1 MAEPFWQNVIRL
13 AFLLDKCY
21 QNNINLKVMFFKTTP
36 LRDKIIKL
44 IINNPIPYRNT
55 DIINPYL
62 VLSITLFFNRFKTV
76 LLNEL
81 YYKGLV
87 ELHGDV
93 DLFIKAKKAADTKY
107 LNIGASLTQKGL
119 AYYRMNVQKEENTNQ
134 LFSVEMQP
142 EPVSTSTQ
150 KPNLSIVR

>member
-1 MAEPFWQNVIRL
+1 ML
-13 AFLLDKCY
+13 
-21 QNNINLKVMFFKTTP
+21 FKITP
-36 LRDKIIKL
+36 LRDKIIQL
-44 IINNPIPYRNT
+44 IVDNPIPYRNT

-62 VLSITLFFNRFKTV
+62 ILSITLFFSRFKMV

-81 YYKGLV
+81 YYKGMI

-93 DLFIKAKKAADTKY
+93 DLFIKAKKASDTKY

-119 AYYRMNVQKEENTNQ
+119 AYYRMHIQKEENKNQ

-142 EPVSTSTQ
+142 ESVLTSTR
-150 KPNLSIVR
+150 KSTLSIVR

>member
-1 MAEPFWQNVIRL
+1 
-13 AFLLDKCY
+13 
-21 QNNINLKVMFFKTTP
+21 MFFKITP

-62 VLSITLFFNRFKTV
+62 ILSITLFFNRFKTV

-81 YYKGLV
+81 YYKGMI

-93 DLFIKAKKAADTKY
+93 DLFIKAKKASDTKY
-107 LNIGASLTQKGL
+107 LNIGASLTQKGM
-119 AYYRMNVQKEENTNQ
+119 AYYRMNIQKEENEDQ

-142 EPVSTSTQ
+142 EVVSASTQ
-150 KPNLSIVR
+150 KSPLSIVR

>member
-1 MAEPFWQNVIRL
+1 
-13 AFLLDKCY
+13 
-21 QNNINLKVMFFKTTP
+21 MFFKITP

-62 VLSITLFFNRFKTV
+62 ILSITLFFNRFKTV

-81 YYKGLV
+81 YYKGMI

-93 DLFIKAKKAADTKY
+93 DLFIKAKKASDTKY
-107 LNIGASLTQKGL
+107 LNIGASLTQKGM
-119 AYYRMNVQKEENTNQ
+119 AYYRMNIQKEENENQ

-142 EPVSTSTQ
+142 EPVSNQSQ
-150 KPNLSIVR
+150 KSALSIVR

>member
-1 MAEPFWQNVIRL
+1 
-13 AFLLDKCY
+13 
-21 QNNINLKVMFFKTTP
+21 MFFKITP
-36 LRDKIIKL
+36 LRHKIIQL
-44 IINNPIPYRNT
+44 IVDNPIPYRNT

-62 VLSITLFFNRFKTV
+62 ILSITLFFSRFKTV

-81 YYKGLV
+81 YYKGLI

-93 DLFIKAKKAADTKY
+93 DLFIKAKKASDTKY

-119 AYYRMNVQKEENTNQ
+119 AYYRINVQKEENENQ

-142 EPVSTSTQ
+142 EPVLTSTQ
-150 KPNLSIVR
+150 KSPLSIVR